1 MQVTYE
7 SIRWENLKKLR
18 ETALDILN
26 KLEQGS
32 MKGYVYGS
40 VARGDVK
47 PNSDVDVIVPS
58 PNIIWLDLIDADH
71 KFIIQATPNSTPKAY
86 IALDSEERKVISF
99 PLAELKPSEEEF
111 YRFGGIID
119 KNQLIKGIRIPG
131 INKDLELIIPNEV
144 GHEAIPLEGNEDLA
158 VKLTGVSITTILQ
171 RERLLNRRKEKGR
184 TGTFL
189 SYVLRPEES
198 IQSAVRD
205 LFKENKF
212 FRRKID
218 RLGNKR

>member
-1 MQVTYE
+1 
-7 SIRWENLKKLR
+7 
-18 ETALDILN
+18 
-26 KLEQGS
+26 
-32 MKGYVYGS
+32 
-40 VARGDVK
+40 
-47 PNSDVDVIVPS
+47 
-58 PNIIWLDLIDADH
+58 
-71 KFIIQATPNSTPKAY
+71 
-86 IALDSEERKVISF
+86 
-99 PLAELKPSEEEF
+99 
-111 YRFGGIID
+111 
-119 KNQLIKGIRIPG
+119 
-131 INKDLELIIPNEV
+131 
-144 GHEAIPLEGNEDLA
+144 
-158 VKLTGVSITTILQ
+158 SITTILQ